1 MVLGTQNLY
10 RVMDDYHLCLFDE
23 PQVGAFLNGDT
34 CVRSTFENR
43 QPVHH
48 EIFPPPFDITE
59 DWCLAAVGKRLEE
72 RPIPSDI
79 LSLLYA
85 PLPRHLPSVEKDIL
99 ILMSAFTGNIDRC
112 VRVRRPHPVSG
123 EMQCIVRGIYH
134 NTFFAKWR
142 YEKPELA
149 ALQKFVHARLIMNDD
164 LTWLN
169 NNRPFGTN

>member
-1 MVLGTQNLY
+1 
-10 RVMDDYHLCLFDE
+10 
-23 PQVGAFLNGDT
+23 
-34 CVRSTFENR
+34 
-43 QPVHH
+43 
-48 EIFPPPFDITE
+48 
-59 DWCLAAVGKRLEE
+59 
-72 RPIPSDI
+72 
-79 LSLLYA
+79 
-85 PLPRHLPSVEKDIL
+85 
-99 ILMSAFTGNIDRC
+99 MSAFTGNIDRC
-112 VRVRRPHPVSG
+112 VRLRRPHPVSG